1 MEETTIKIKYRSLTI
16 TAIAFGIV
24 YSVINISFT
33 ATNFC
38 FYALRIGLEI
48 FCMPSFY
55 LPIAYCVFFFNE
67 FLLFLGKKKNGK
79 DLLTLGSLFL
89 IVSSGTDFV
98 SDVFQIA
105 IFGLEAGIVTNSIIM
120 TFLVELCLLACGIV
134 SMCLRKKFLFST
146 KLILSIAFF
155 LFSFYCFIRAV
166 SISAFLV
173 SVPLWGSFVFFLLF
187 GLSILLLEI
196 VPTEKEPTKEEKKLN
211 SSEELE

>member
-1 MEETTIKIKYRSLTI
+1 MEETTIKSKYRNLTI
-16 TAIAFGIV
+16 TAIAFGIA
-24 YSVINISFT
+24 YSVINISCT
-33 ATNFC
+33 AANFC
-38 FYALRIGLEI
+38 FFAQRIGLKI
-48 FCMPSFY
+48 LCMPSFY
-55 LPIAYCVFFFNE
+55 LPIAYCVFFFIE
-67 FLLFLGKKKNGK
+67 FILFLGMKKDGK
-79 DLLTLGSLFL
+79 GLLTLGSLFL

-105 IFGLEAGIVTNSIIM
+105 MFGLEAGILTNSQIM

-134 SMCLRKKFLFST
+134 SMFLRKKFLFST
-146 KLILSIAFF
+146 KLILIIAFF

-173 SVPLWGSFVFFLLF
+173 SIPLWVSFVFFLLF

-196 VPTEKEPTKEEKKLN
+196 VPTEKESTKEEKKLN